1 MGNNKGEYDFDAL
14 GNPICPHQ
22 KHPNYKIKA
31 RCIGCQNADVCPD
44 KNNIDII
51 YKLKEIMERREIKSQ
66 LMNVFED
73 TCWIDM
79 EKAVNEESRLNEDLG
94 FDSLDKIEV
103 CMKIE
108 KSFRVEIQDEEL
120 DKVKTVG
127 DVIDLLDKL
136 TDEKP

>member
-1 MGNNKGEYDFDAL
+1 
-14 GNPICPHQ
+14 
-22 KHPNYKIKA
+22 
-31 RCIGCQNADVCPD
+31 
-44 KNNIDII
+44 
-51 YKLKEIMERREIKSQ
+51 MERREIKNQ
-66 LMNVFED
+66 LMDVFSN

-103 CMKIE
+103 CMYVE

-120 DKVKTVG
+120 DKAKTVG